1 MKSKKLSKLIANK
14 IGLCLIAFASMVVT
28 TNCFGFGGEPTPPK
42 SLLK

>member
-1 MKSKKLSKLIANK
+1 ML
-14 IGLCLIAFASMVVT
+14 VT